1 VATVG
6 PRRSLLL
13 AYTALLGAL
22 SIIMGLIKVPLPLG
36 NPNLGSTPVSLS
48 GISTPLPVPLFVGII
63 KGLGVS
69 LSTGLILIE
78 LPAGIGD
85 GIMGLFTLY
94 LAKKINPIIAV
105 IAGQLS
111 RYLFTSGMIAIALGI
126 SSTLNSGLPGTYLN
140 NIIYYWVGMI
150 PAITLS
156 IAANTVLSTGLAV
169 ALKKFY
175 PSILTHFNPQIAKP
189 LAKTISN

>member
-1 VATVG
+1 MATG
-6 PRRSLLL
+6 STRRSLLL

-22 SIIMGLIKVPLPLG
+22 SIILGNIKIPLQLG

-48 GISTPLPVPLFVGII
+48 GISTPSPVPLLVGII

-69 LSTGLILIE
+69 LWTGQIIIE

-85 GIMGLFTLY
+85 GIVGIFTLY
-94 LAKKINPIIAV
+94 LAKRVNPIIAV
-105 IAGQLS
+105 IVGQLS
-111 RYLFTSGMIAIALGI
+111 RYIFTSGMIAIALGT
-126 SSTLNSGLPGTYLN
+126 SSTLNSGLPGAYLN
-140 NIIYYWVGMI
+140 NIIYYWVAML

-156 IAANTVLSTGLAV
+156 IIANTVLSVGLAA

-175 PSILTHFNPQIAKP
+175 PSILTRFRPQTTKP
-189 LAKTISN
+189 QTNTIPN